1 MEELHTIVDLSDPDE
16 IRRDID
22 ACATRWQREKPWI
35 TRTMHRTVR
44 VGLQA
49 PAMRASRQWAPVFL
63 KTAGGTGVRGD
74 AEQSPSI
81 EDSRRRPRARS
92 QRPRCSTGGSGTTCG
107 TKDTRP
113 SRATQLVRPPSVSP
127 SVGLHMRSIVPSA
140 RAALGVL
147 GHARSDVHELYQL
160 PKSARPLHLHPC
172 YDGAPV
178 QDFAVCRLDADGS
191 RALATLR
198 WGLVP
203 SWAKDLRRGARLVNA
218 RAETVHDTPSFSTAF
233 RARRCLVP
241 ANGWFE
247 WQRTGHAKQPY
258 FLARA
263 DGSPLSFAARWECWN
278 RGQASLASFTIITT
292 AASPGLAD
300 IHHRQPVI
308 VDPDRLTDW
317 LDPSSPMPRLFELL
331 CEPHAGPYERR
342 AISTR
347 VNSVGNDDAD
357 ILTPVSE
364 TGLF

>member
-1 MEELHTIVDLSDPDE
+1 MFPWSRADFRHHVLRLVREHVPAIMEELHTIVDLSDPDE

-35 TRTMHRTVR
+35 TRTMHLTVR
-44 VGLQA
+44 VWRQA

-63 KTAGGTGVRGD
+63 RTAGGTGVRGD

-113 SRATQLVRPPSVSP
+113 SRVTQLVRPPSVSP

-178 QDFAVCRLDADGS
+178 QDFAVCWLDADGS

-263 DGSPLSFAARWECWN
+263 DGSPLSFAARWEGIVRLRVQVAKWPDDEPGAELPRIPLPARDHQLRRVAVLPIRPEFPG
-278 RGQASLASFTIITT
+278 RGGSARP
-292 AASPGLAD
+292 AARDGYL
-300 IHHRQPVI
+300 
-308 VDPDRLTDW
+308 
-317 LDPSSPMPRLFELL
+317 
-331 CEPHAGPYERR
+331 
-342 AISTR
+342 
-347 VNSVGNDDAD
+347 
-357 ILTPVSE
+357 
-364 TGLF
+364 